1 MGRTECPNVG
11 ACFYA
16 ANVTTFRDPLV
27 QPLGKKASDTF
38 EKVFGLRTVGD
49 LLRHYPRKYYT
60 RGELTPLDSLREG
73 DHATVLALVDLVS
86 RIGPPADQKYGTKPR
101 KWGSERLEVIVT
113 DGPGKL
119 QLVFF
124 ASAQHHARQLKH
136 GAIGLFAG
144 TVSSFRGRR
153 QLVHPEYELL
163 PVSTTN
169 PLMAGEIAEEFAN
182 ELIAVYPASAKLS
195 SWKISRA
202 IDVILDTLDA
212 GEDPLPAEVREK
224 FGLWPRALAIRA
236 IHRPTDRGDLKR
248 ARERLKWDEAF
259 TMQAALAQRRLAA
272 AAMPAVPRPAVTDGL
287 AAEFDRRLPFT
298 LTEGQRSVSE
308 EIAHDLACAYPMNR
322 LLQGEVG
329 SGKTVVAVRAMLQVV
344 DAGGQAA
351 LLAPTEVLA
360 QQHYRSITALLG
372 PLGAAGQLGAGEP
385 TAVSRGG
392 DPPYPPGSAGWKGD
406 DIPQTVSREEQT
418 SRMGDPAPSPHGG
431 LPPPIPPGHP
441 PRPPY
446 PPGSAGWKGDDIPQ
460 TRVALLTGSTG
471 VRARRSAL
479 TDVFT
484 GDAGILIGTHA
495 LLEDQVRFA
504 DLGLA
509 VIDEQHRFGVEQR
522 DALRDKTLGSR
533 PHVLVM
539 TATPIPRTVAMT
551 VFGDLE
557 VSTLSELPA
566 GRSPIATHVVPAK
579 ERPNFLERA
588 WQRVREEVTAGRQ
601 AYVVC
606 PRISG
611 DAPGEPGADDSGN
624 ADETGAEA
632 DTDVG
637 GQGDEGEDARRPP
650 LAVLDVAPEL
660 ADGPLAGLRI
670 GVMHGRLPADEKDRV
685 MSAFAAGDLDV
696 LVSTTVIEVGVD
708 VPNATVMVIMDAERF
723 GVSQLHQLRGRVGR
737 GRAAGLCLL
746 VTEAPGASSA
756 RERLDAVAA
765 TADGFS
771 LSRLD
776 LEQRR
781 EGDVLGSAQAGRRSS
796 LKLLRLLADEDL
808 IASARAEATALVA
821 ADPKLTAHPAVREAI
836 DDFLGDRRAEFLDK
850 A

>member
-1 MGRTECPNVG
+1 M
-11 ACFYA
+11 
-16 ANVTTFRDPLV
+16 TTLRDSLV
-27 QPLGKKASDTF
+27 KPLGKRTSETF
-38 EKVFGLRTVGD
+38 EKVLGLRTAGD
-49 LLRHYPRKYYT
+49 LLRHYPRRYYT
-60 RGELTPLDSLREG
+60 RGELTPLDALHEG
-73 DHATVLALVDLVS
+73 DHVTVLAMVHLVN
-86 RIGPPADQKYGTKPR
+86 RFGPPTDHKYGTQPR
-101 KWGSERLEVIVT
+101 KWGGDRLEVIVT

-124 ASAQHHARQLKH
+124 GNPAHHARQLQQ
-136 GAIGLFAG
+136 GSIGLFAG

-163 PVSTTN
+163 PGTSTN
-169 PLMAGEIAEEFAN
+169 PLMTSEIADEFAN
-182 ELIAVYPASAKLS
+182 ELIALYPATAKLS
-195 SWKISRA
+195 SWKISKA
-202 IDVILDTLDA
+202 IDVILDSVDV
-212 GEDPLPAEVREK
+212 GEDPIPAPVREK
-224 FGLWPRALAIRA
+224 HSLWPRELAIRA
-236 IHRPTDRGDLKR
+236 IHRPQDRAELGH
-248 ARERLKWDEAF
+248 ARHRLKWDEAF
-259 TMQAALAQRRLAA
+259 TLQAALAQRRIAA
-272 AAMPAVPRPAVTDGL
+272 AAMPSVPRPAIADGI

-298 LTEGQRSVSE
+298 LTEGQRSVGE
-308 EIAHDLACAYPMNR
+308 DIAHDLACAYPMNR

-360 QQHYRSITALLG
+360 QQHYRSISALLG
-372 PLGAAGQLGAGEP
+372 PLAEGGQLG
-385 TAVSRGG
+385 
-392 DPPYPPGSAGWKGD
+392 GSER
-406 DIPQTVSREEQT
+406 S
-418 SRMGDPAPSPHGG
+418 
-431 LPPPIPPGHP
+431 
-441 PRPPY
+441 
-446 PPGSAGWKGDDIPQ
+446 
-460 TRVALLTGSTG
+460 TRVALLTGSSG

-495 LLEDQVRFA
+495 LLEDRVRFA
-504 DLGLA
+504 DLGLV

-557 VSTLSELPA
+557 VSTLAELPA

-579 ERPNFLERA
+579 ERPRFLERA
-588 WQRVREEVTAGRQ
+588 WQRVREEVADGRQ

-611 DAPGEPGADDSGN
+611 DQPGESGGSAEDADALFNTDTNTNTDTDTDTGV
-624 ADETGAEA
+624 AAAGQDET
-632 DTDVG
+632 
-637 GQGDEGEDARRPP
+637 ARREP
-650 LAVLDVAPEL
+650 LAVLDVAPAL
-660 ADGPLAGLRI
+660 ADGPLAGLRV
-670 GVMHGRLPADEKDRV
+670 GVMHGKLHPDEKDQV
-685 MSAFAAGDLDV
+685 MTGFAAGEIDV

-737 GRAAGLCLL
+737 GGHPGLCLL
-746 VTEAPGASSA
+746 VTESPADGPA
-756 RERLDAVAA
+756 RQRLDAVAA
-765 TADGFS
+765 TGDGFR

-781 EGDVLGSAQAGRRSS
+781 EGDVLGSVQAGRRSS

-808 IASARAEATALVA
+808 IASAREEASALVA
-821 ADPKLTAHPAVREAI
+821 DDPQLTAHKALKDAI
-836 DDFLGDRRAEFLDK
+836 DDYLGDRRAEFLDK